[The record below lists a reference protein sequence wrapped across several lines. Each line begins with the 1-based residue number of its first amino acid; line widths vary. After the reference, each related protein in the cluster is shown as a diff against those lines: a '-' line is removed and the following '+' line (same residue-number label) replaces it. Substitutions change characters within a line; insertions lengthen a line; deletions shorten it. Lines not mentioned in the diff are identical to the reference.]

1 VGVDNFW
8 KRLRELLP
16 LIFAFA
22 YDNIRYVS
30 GTQNNIIK
38 ISQGITKRWRGVRA
52 SIKISYFRGSVDFT
66 VCRRR
71 QHAITTRGRIVS
83 QVGTTHF

>member
-1 VGVDNFW
+1 MF
-8 KRLRELLP
+8 P
-16 LIFAFA
+16 
-22 YDNIRYVS
+22 
-30 GTQNNIIK
+30 
-38 ISQGITKRWRGVRA
+38 GIMKRWRGVRT
-52 SIKISYFRGSVDFT
+52 SITISYFCGSVDFT